1 MRKIRIIYL
10 FIYYPSSNLP
20 YISAL
25 NRCLLKQC
33 VGNIQESPR
42 VWILSFSRMRTIP
55 EMTDDIILRLLQR
68 FVCHYFLL
76 CAQMLIALTL
86 MWAVSTWSIWD
97 YFYGKRKQTI
107 NKMLLTRANLDHSS
121 DVGKEKYKGCKN
133 LGYGEKNDK
142 TIKLLCL

>member
-42 VWILSFSRMRTIP
+42 VWILLSFSRMRIIP

-76 CAQMLIALTL
+76 CAQMLIVLTL
-86 MWAVSTWSIWD
+86 M
-97 YFYGKRKQTI
+97 
-107 NKMLLTRANLDHSS
+107 
-121 DVGKEKYKGCKN
+121 
-133 LGYGEKNDK
+133 
-142 TIKLLCL
+142 